1 MNSEHT
7 TLGPVA
13 MPKRRYT
20 FWINESEAAGLKVV
34 TRADENR
41 DDWCESDHVRQ
52 AIRDYLKRKG
62 VDLKAASRRA
72 GTRRKA

>member
-1 MNSEHT
+1 
-7 TLGPVA
+7 

-20 FWINESEAAGLKVV
+20 FWINEAEAAGLRLV
-34 TRADENR
+34 TKADDNR

-62 VDLKAASRRA
+62 IDLKAAPRRA
-72 GTRRKA
+72 GTRRRGAR